1 MRVLVLSGG
10 GSHGA
15 FEAGVIKS
23 LVDKGVRWDAIAG
36 VSVGALNAAVLCQF
50 KKEEQAG
57 GVLRLKDFWDQVKG
71 NQSIYKRW
79 FPFGWLHGLWK
90 GSLYNTAPLQ
100 QTVRTQLS
108 RAALKNSDVK
118 LLVGAVC
125 LETGE
130 YVYVDGAN
138 LDIKEWV
145 LASSAFPGAF
155 CPIKIGGQT
164 YVDGGVRDITPIT
177 DVLDMKP
184 DQIDVVLCGHLGA
197 GTGSFS
203 KTKNVLEVGLRTAF
217 LMSDEVFNSDLD
229 RVPESDR
236 PKMTI
241 YQQPVDTSF
250 PDGLDFNPADITRMY
265 QVGLLVGR
273 T

>member
-1 MRVLVLSGG
+1 MRVLVMSGG

-15 FEAGVIKS
+15 FEAGVVKS

-50 KKEEQAG
+50 KKDEQAG
-57 GVLRLKDFWDQVKG
+57 AVLRLKEFWDQVKG

-100 QTVRTQLS
+100 KTVHDQLD
-108 RAALKNSDVK
+108 RGALNQSDVK

-130 YVYVDGAN
+130 YTYVSGSDPN
-138 LDIKEWV
+138 IQDWV

-155 CPIKIGGQT
+155 CPIKVRGNT

-184 DQIDVVLCGHLGA
+184 DQIDVILCGHLGA
-197 GTGSFS
+197 QAGPFS
-203 KTKNVLEVGLRTAF
+203 KTTNVLEVGLRTAF

-229 RVPESDR
+229 RVPEIDR
-236 PKMTI
+236 PKMNI
-241 YQQPVDTSF
+241 YQQPIDTPF
-250 PDGLDFNPADITRMY
+250 PDGLDFNPADIARMY

-273 T
+273 Q